1 MKKKPKTPPR
11 SSPRKLSGAATAA
24 AAIPLALSLLPAAL
38 DRATSKGPETTAAAP
53 AFFKPNCELPF
64 DDIKTEGLTVD
75 AKCGPDGSSA
85 ADDVKTRLEMNVKN
99 NFCAG
104 GSATPITYDDLKGL
118 QALSDKDGLKQTV
131 KTSRASLANI
141 FKSAAGNQVGEGSL
155 VQLVAFVLHAKNSN
169 KGTGEVVNCKLK
181 TVDENDIHIELTIDK
196 SDDDPCDSVTAEM
209 SPHFRPEAWDE
220 LVNLKLER
228 PVRITGQIFFDNS
241 HAPCHDD
248 VRPTPN
254 RISVWEI
261 HPVYQFEVCKAKE
274 KTLAACDVK
283 NNSLWVP
290 LDQWSNPK
298 DEGK

>member
-1 MKKKPKTPPR
+1 MKKKRKAPP
-11 SSPRKLSGAATAA
+11 SSGRKLSGAAMAA
-24 AAIPLALSLLPAAL
+24 AAIPLAVSLLPSAL
-38 DRATSKGPETTAAAP
+38 DRATNKGPGATAP
-53 AFFKPNCELPF
+53 APVVFKTKCELPF

-75 AKCGPDGSSA
+75 AKCGLDGSA
-85 ADDVKTRLEMNVKN
+85 AANDVKTRLEMNVKN
-99 NFCAG
+99 NFCAE
-104 GSATPITYDDLKGL
+104 GSANPITYDDLKDL
-118 QALSDKDGLKQTV
+118 QKLSDSQGLKQKL
-131 KTSRASLANI
+131 KTSRTSLTNI

-155 VQLVAFVLHAKNSN
+155 VQLVAFVEHAKNSN

-181 TVDENDIHIELTIDK
+181 AVEENDIHIELTIDK
-196 SDDDPCDSVTAEM
+196 DDDDPCNSVTAEM
-209 SPHFRPEAWDE
+209 SPHFRPEAWDD

-228 PVRITGQIFFDNS
+228 PVRITGQLFFDSS

-254 RISVWEI
+254 RISTWEI

-290 LDQWSNPK
+290 LDQWNNPR
-298 DEGK
+298 DEGEP